1 MAIPVTVTARPPY
14 PRVQAH
20 ARHRRRT
27 PGRCSNHSA
36 TAERVG
42 KERRSACSCAPYQP
56 SSAPPSKPIGGRH
69 RHLPPSYPR
78 TATVRVRGRPSW
90 PDRSE
95 DRPDG
100 RPLYS
105 VARRAPPCSWIAR
118 RACNS
123 PPPWPIKGEAS
134 PQPRGETNSVQHNTP
149 CTHSLILPQHLQPL
163 HQGLGSHT
171 SSPALLVLAPLQAPP
186 VPSNIVPRARPCW
199 TYGPLGRNQDKTLCH
214 LLLGI
219 DH

>member
-36 TAERVG
+36 TAERIG

-56 SSAPPSKPIGGRH
+56 SSAPPSKPIRRRH
-69 RHLPPSYPR
+69 HHLPPSYPR
-78 TATVRVRGRPSW
+78 TATVRVRGRSSW

-100 RPLYS
+100 RPLYGI
-105 VARRAPPCSWIAR
+105 ARRAPPRSWIAR

-134 PQPRGETNSVQHNTP
+134 PQPRGDELSSRQHTV
-149 CTHSLILPQHLQPL
+149 HSLSYSPTISSATPPGTWKPRFLSRLACICPT
-163 HQGLGSHT
+163 T
-171 SSPALLVLAPLQAPP
+171 STPGAEQYSATSTTLLDVRPP
-186 VPSNIVPRARPCW
+186 RPEP
-199 TYGPLGRNQDKTLCH
+199 G
-214 LLLGI
+214 
-219 DH
+219 

>member
-1 MAIPVTVTARPPY
+1 V
-14 PRVQAH
+14 
-20 ARHRRRT
+20 
-27 PGRCSNHSA
+27 
-36 TAERVG
+36 ERLG
-42 KERRSACSCAPYQP
+42 KERRSACSCTPYQP
-56 SSAPPSKPIGGRH
+56 SSAPPSKPIRGRH
-69 RHLPPSYPR
+69 RRLPPSYPR
-78 TATVRVRGRPSW
+78 TVTVRVQGRPSW

-134 PQPRGETNSVQHNTP
+134 PQLRGTERLRQIQWNTS
-149 CTHSLILPQHLQPL
+149 HHELILPQHLQPL
-163 HQGLGSHT
+163 HQGLGSYT
-171 SSPALLVLAPLQAPP
+171 SSPALLVFAPLQAPP
-186 VPSNIVPRARPCW
+186 VPSNIVPRAHPCW
-199 TYGPLGRNQDKTLCH
+199 TYGPLGRNQDKPLCH
-214 LLLGI
+214 LLLSI